1 MDGFWSIGE
10 KEAYQS
16 GVDYGNG
23 SRPIRVVAKYE
34 QGGSVAFVVVKIPGG
49 HHWAGIGMDQ
59 ISYAGA
65 YHVLQIL
72 EQTDD
77 KRFYRCKDLMYFPLR
92 N

>member
-16 GVDYGNG
+16 GVDYRNG

-34 QGGSVAFVVVKIPGG
+34 QESSLAFVVVKIPGG

-59 ISYAGA
+59 LSHPGE

-72 EQTDD
+72 EETQPGI
-77 KRFYRCKDLMYFPLR
+77 YRCKDLMMFPLR